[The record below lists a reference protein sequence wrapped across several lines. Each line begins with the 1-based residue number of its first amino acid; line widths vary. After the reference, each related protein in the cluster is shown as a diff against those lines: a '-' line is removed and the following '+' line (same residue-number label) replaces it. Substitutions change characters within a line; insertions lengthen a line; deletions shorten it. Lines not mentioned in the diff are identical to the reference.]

1 MDVRTFIDLHVH
13 IGPEILPRK
22 YTISTL
28 VASEKNKLRGM
39 ALKSHFYPTMPLI
52 KSVMCDDMLLI
63 GSVTLNNAVGGLNPE
78 AITASAN
85 ISDKPLIVWF
95 PTISAANFLAKSQYE
110 IPPEWVGGGF
120 QSRLSSEVN
129 GIKIIDNKRRLV
141 PEARSVL
148 QTIKDTDCILATGH
162 VSWQEAQALVEEAL
176 GMGIRKII
184 ITHPIYQLI
193 AMPIEVQ
200 RELSK
205 NNGVYV
211 EHNYAMYSIDKI
223 PIADIAEQIKY
234 VTPKKCIISSDVGQP
249 GSPSPSR
256 ALKTFAE
263 LLRENGL
270 SNDDIEQMGATNP
283 LKLIQC

>member
-1 MDVRTFIDLHVH
+1 MDVRTFLDLHVH

-22 YTISTL
+22 YTVSTL

-78 AITASAN
+78 AVLASAK

-95 PTISAANFLAKSQYE
+95 PTISAANFLAKSPYE
-110 IPPEWVGGGF
+110 IPPEWVGRSF

-129 GIKIIDNKRRLV
+129 GINVIDNQRRLV

-148 QTIKDTDCILATGH
+148 RTIKDTDCILATGH
-162 VSWQEAQALVEEAL
+162 VSWQEAQLLVEEAL
-176 GMGIRKII
+176 GMGVRKII

-193 AMPIEVQ
+193 AMPVEVQ
-200 RELSK
+200 KELSR

-211 EHNYAMYSIDKI
+211 EHNYAMHSIDKV
-223 PIADIAEQIKY
+223 PIADIVEEIKY
-234 VTPKKCIISSDVGQP
+234 VTPQRCIISSDVGQP
-249 GSPSPSR
+249 RSPSPSN
-256 ALKTFAE
+256 ALRIFAE
-263 LLRENGL
+263 LLRERGL

-283 LKLIQC
+283 LKLIQR